1 MNTIVILCEMI
12 FLRKEIT
19 MDISTIILY
28 SISIILL
35 IVSLMKD
42 RNKTK
47 KAIKKGWMSFINIM
61 PVLVPLFLIVGIVL
75 SILTPTMISQILGE
89 DSGVIG
95 IMLGMLVGAFAFMPP
110 FVTFPLGA
118 QLLENGAGY
127 PQVAAFVT
135 TLMGVGLVYWAAE
148 IKYFGNRAVVLR
160 NSLAFIGAGIVAF
173 VVWGVM

>member
-1 MNTIVILCEMI
+1 
-12 FLRKEIT
+12 

-28 SISIILL
+28 SIAFILL
-35 IVSLMKD
+35 IVSFAKNK
-42 RNKTK
+42 NKTK
-47 KAIKKGWMSFINIM
+47 KAIKKGWMAFIKLI

-75 SILTPTMISQILGE
+75 SILTPSMISQILGE
-89 DSGVIG
+89 DSGILGVL
-95 IMLGMLVGAFAFMPP
+95 LGMLVGSFAFMPP

-135 TLMGVGLVYWAAE
+135 TLMAVGLVYWAAE
-148 IKYFGNRAVVLR
+148 IKYFGNRAVILR
-160 NSLAFIGAGIVAF
+160 NSLAFIGAGIVAI